1 MRAVYTK
8 IGTALDNTYR
18 RLEEEVLADINRL
31 SGRQNPVNQLS
42 KETPSHSIKYII
54 SYNSYNAHASPS
66 PFSSIPPILRQP
78 CKVTARP
85 T

>member
-31 SGRQNPVNQLS
+31 SGRQNLVNQLS
-42 KETPSHSIKYII
+42 KENAPLIPIKYII
-54 SYNSYNAHASPS
+54 SYNSYNSYNAPR
-66 PFSSIPPILRQP
+66 IPLPLSLRS
-78 CKVTARP
+78 RLS
-85 T
+85 